1 MAVIITPEPGKA
13 AEIGQQLL
21 ELAEHYSDVR
31 WVTWP
36 TAGYFVPE
44 ELAVK
49 LKGVRSLP
57 NTEQPDEP
65 VAEPPRRR
73 GRPRRPVETVE
84 TVLDTDDTEK
94 EE

>member
-1 MAVIITPEPGKA
+1 MAVIINPEPGKA

-36 TAGYFVPE
+36 TAGYLVPE
-44 ELAVK
+44 ELAVQ
-49 LKGVRSLP
+49 LKGIRD
-57 NTEQPDEP
+57 NDTDETQPQT
-65 VAEPPRRR
+65 ARRR
-73 GRPRRPVETVE
+73 TGRPRKQAQATVQ
-84 TVLDTDDTEK
+84 DTDDTEK